1 MSILTAPVL
10 SLQYPMFE
18 YISKWLTDIQQNY
31 GVNPIIFGIIY
42 GVCVVPFWLS
52 IYKIIAGIK
61 KNNMAQVSTFGV
73 ILGITII
80 APFVY
85 VALFGRNLP
94 FWFWI
99 VAVLVIGYSV
109 YSVLHRIKKAKTT
122 P

>member
-1 MSILTAPVL
+1 
-10 SLQYPMFE
+10 MFE

>member
-1 MSILTAPVL
+1 ML
-10 SLQYPMFE
+10 SFV
-18 YISKWLTDIQQNY
+18 STWLSNIQHNH
-31 GVNPIIFGIIY
+31 GVNPIVFGIIY
-42 GVCVVPFWLS
+42 VVCVVPFWLS

-61 KNNMAQVSTFGV
+61 NKKTAQVSTFGI

-99 VAVLVIGYSV
+99 IAVLVIAYSV
-109 YSVLHRIKKAKTT
+109 FSVLRRIKKAKNA
-122 P
+122 PGS